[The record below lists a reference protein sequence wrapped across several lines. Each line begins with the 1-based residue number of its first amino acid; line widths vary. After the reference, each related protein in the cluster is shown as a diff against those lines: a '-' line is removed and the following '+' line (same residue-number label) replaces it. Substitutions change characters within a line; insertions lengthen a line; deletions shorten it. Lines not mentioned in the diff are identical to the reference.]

1 MINTRRRGA
10 RPVDDGDVSWAGNSP
25 GRAGREREIEAVEPS
40 ISSPKALLIYIY
52 ADSGRIKV
60 LQGRPVRT
68 SGEACRLLPFP
79 AQLVEVEAKI
89 KQFDRFEELGRSQ
102 EVTVAT
108 ESLVAF
114 QGMPH

>member
-1 MINTRRRGA
+1 MGA
-10 RPVDDGDVSWAGNSP
+10 SPVDDGDVSWAGNSP
-25 GRAGREREIEAVEPS
+25 GRAGREREIEAVKPS
-40 ISSPKALLIYIY
+40 ISSPKALLIYTY
-52 ADSGRIKV
+52 ADSARIKV

-68 SGEACRLLPFP
+68 SGDVCRLLPFP

-108 ESLVAF
+108 EGLVGF